1 MLACIRKRAGQ
12 SAHDLTMKGGKFAA
26 FLQRSAGGIV
36 QQCHL
41 KHARHHQGFV
51 LVEAQQMMAV
61 NLRDL
66 HNICWG

>member
-1 MLACIRKRAGQ
+1 
-12 SAHDLTMKGGKFAA
+12 MKGGKFAA

-41 KHARHHQGFV
+41 KHPRHHQGFL

-66 HNICWG
+66 HNICFG